1 MSKLSFLGVWIYV
14 AMAAMSWHS
23 LSAQESLDID
33 RLQRATV
40 FVMQAQ
46 NIGNNLNVT
55 CISSGTIVSRDGLI
69 LTNAHN
75 TVPSSTCPGNT
86 ILIGLSIHLNEPPIT
101 QYRAEIAQA
110 DSGLDLALL
119 RITRELDG
127 RLVDRNALSLPFVEI
142 ADSGS
147 IALDDTIVVIGFPG
161 IGDDPVRVVRGTV
174 NGFVLE
180 PRSRSGTAWIKT
192 SAEIP
197 GTMSGGGAYD
207 RAGRLVGIPT
217 TAPLSNVSG
226 ALGTCIPIQDTN
238 LDSLVNTSDR
248 CIAVGGFINVL
259 RPSNFA
265 KPLLRAASLQLS
277 LEIAAQSVQS
287 SLSRQ
292 GIPRF
297 TRLFFSPSV
306 NDAGMPTTVIRSLPA
321 GSTSLFLFFDY
332 ENMTPETVYELRV
345 TLNGIP
351 NPVFSL
357 SPVRWSGGE
366 RGMWYVGSSG
376 QAWPNGVYEFT
387 LFADGVAA
395 PSTRLVVG
403 EAPANVP
410 AFSDIVFGILDPRGN
425 PLGNGFILPTGATAS
440 ARFVFRN
447 MQDGVTWSAIW
458 YLNGAEVNRTT
469 NTWNAGASGTNIT
482 NIESPQGV
490 PPGLYRI
497 ELYIETRL
505 SATSDFIIA
514 GAQQGALPQVVT
526 NLHFTTAAND
536 QEALTAAPISNFS
549 DRISALYALFDW
561 QQIAAGTPWT
571 LTWYVDREVF
581 FEQTLLWTGA
591 ANGQNYLLRL
601 SAPEGIP
608 DATYVVE
615 IRLNNI
621 LLGRAEAQV
630 GIGQLSIDQFA
641 QASGVLLRGR
651 ILDADTGQGIPG
663 VSFILISADFS
674 VAEFIWSQSQV
685 YAIATTDQNGV
696 FEIARPLQ
704 YSTENNTV
712 AYSVI
717 IAAKGYVPISAD
729 GIEVTLET
737 PNPLELTIYLYR
749 D

>member
-1 MSKLSFLGVWIYV
+1 MSKLSFLGVWICV
-14 AMAAMSWHS
+14 AMAALSWHS

-238 LDSLVNTSDR
+238 LDGLVNTSDR

-277 LEIAAQSVQS
+277 LEIAAQSVKS

-581 FEQTLLWTGA
+581 FEQTLLWTGV

-674 VAEFIWSQSQV
+674 VAEFTWSQSQV

-696 FEIARPLQ
+696 FEITRPLQ

>member
-1 MSKLSFLGVWIYV
+1 MNKRSLFGFWVCV
-14 AMAAMSWHS
+14 ALAVTSWRS
-23 LSAQESLDID
+23 LKAQESLDID

-46 NIGNNLNVT
+46 NVGEDLIVT
-55 CISSGTIVSRDGLI
+55 CISSGTLVSRDGLI

-75 TVPSSTCPGNT
+75 TVPSSTCPGST
-86 ILIGLSIHLNEPPIT
+86 ILIGLSIHPNEPPIT

-127 RLVDRNALSLPFVEI
+127 RLVDRSALGLPFVEI
-142 ADSGS
+142 ADTGS
-147 IALDDTIVVIGFPG
+147 TALDDTIVIVGFPG
-161 IGDDPVRVVRGTV
+161 IGDDRVQAVRGTV

-192 SAEIP
+192 SAEIL

-207 RAGRLVGIPT
+207 RTGRLVGIPT
-217 TAPLSNVSG
+217 TAPLSSVSG
-226 ALGTCIPIQDTN
+226 SQGTCIPIQDTN
-238 LDSLVNTSDR
+238 LDGLVNAGDR
-248 CIAVGGFINVL
+248 CIAVGGFINAL
-259 RPSNFA
+259 RPASFA
-265 KPLLRAASLQLS
+265 RPLLRAASLQLS
-277 LEIAAQSVQS
+277 LETSTQAAQTPT
-287 SLSRQ
+287 LRQ
-292 GIPRF
+292 GTPRF

-321 GSTSLFLFFDY
+321 GSTSLYLFFDY

-351 NPVFSL
+351 TPTFSL
-357 SPVRWSGGE
+357 SPVRWSGGD

-376 QAWPNGVYEFT
+376 QPWPNGVYEFT

-395 PSTRLVVG
+395 PSARLVVG
-403 EAPANVP
+403 EAPSDVP

-425 PLGNGFILPTGATAS
+425 PLGNGFVLPSGATAS

-447 MQDGVTWSAIW
+447 MQDGVAWSAIW

-469 NTWNAGASGTNIT
+469 NTWDAGVSGTNIT
-482 NIESPQGV
+482 NIESSEGV
-490 PPGLYRI
+490 PPGQYRI

-526 NLHFTTAAND
+526 NVHFTTAAND
-536 QEALTAAPISNFS
+536 QEALTTAPISNFS
-549 DRISALYALFDW
+549 DRINVLYALFDW
-561 QQIAAGTPWT
+561 QQIAAGTLWT

-581 FEQTLLWTGA
+581 FEQTLPWVGTS
-591 ANGQNYLLRL
+591 NGQNYLLRL
-601 SAPEGIP
+601 SAPDGIP
-608 DATYVVE
+608 DGTYVLE

-630 GIGQLSIDQFA
+630 GIGQLPIDQFA

-651 ILDADTGQGIPG
+651 VLDADTGQGIPG

-674 VAEFIWSQSQV
+674 VAEFVWDETQV
-685 YAIATTDQNGV
+685 YAIANTDQNGT
-696 FEIARPLQ
+696 FEIDRPLQ
-704 YSTENNTV
+704 YSTESNAV

-717 IAAKGYVPISAD
+717 IAAEGYLPISAD
-729 GIEVTLET
+729 GIEVTLQT
-737 PNPLELTIYLYR
+737 PNPLDLTIYLYR